1 MSYFGIGFS
10 FIFDVLIFDISFAPL
25 EVIGVCICLFFT
37 LVTAIYKQYFMAPK
51 KQDPAPEA
59 PSKANE

>member
-10 FIFDVLIFDISFAPL
+10 FLFDVLIFGISFAPL

-37 LVTAIYKQYFMAPK
+37 LVTAIYKQYVIAPK
-51 KQDPAPEA
+51 KEEPVQQAPT
-59 PSKANE
+59 